1 MQNII
6 NEIIIWL
13 QNLVS
18 STPIGISIFLGML
31 IIVIESIIPER
42 PLGIFIA
49 LNVHLFGNVLGL
61 TMSWVATSIGCSL
74 SFFIVRKLFNK
85 KLERKF
91 KKDGKIHNILKR
103 IDKLDLSSLVLIIT
117 LPFTPAFA
125 INIAAGL
132 SNMSYKKFII
142 AILIAK
148 VFIVLFWGYIGTSFL
163 QSVTDIWVI
172 IKICLMMLGAYI
184 ISKVVMKKYRI
195 E

>member
-31 IIVIESIIPER
+31 IIVIESIIPEL

-49 LNVHLFGNVLGL
+49 LNVHLFGNILGF
-61 TMSWVATSIGCSL
+61 TMSWIATCIGCSL

-85 KLERKF
+85 KLEKKF

-103 IDKLDLSSLVLIIT
+103 IDKLELSSLVLIIT

-132 SNMSYKKFII
+132 SNMSYKKFIV

>member
-31 IIVIESIIPER
+31 IIVIESIIPEL

-49 LNVHLFGNVLGL
+49 LNVHLFGNVLGF
-61 TMSWVATSIGCSL
+61 TMSWIATCIGCSL

-85 KLERKF
+85 KLKKKF

-103 IDKLDLSSLVLIIT
+103 IDKLELSSLVLIIT

-142 AILIAK
+142 AILISK

-172 IKICLMMLGAYI
+172 IKICLMMFI
-184 ISKVVMKKYRI
+184 K
-195 E
+195 